1 MIQNNTNWDL
11 MLTSK
16 RGWFEL
22 HLNEIWHYKDLLWIF
37 VKRDFTTFY
46 KQTILG
52 PIWFFIQPLLT
63 TIVFAFIF
71 NRLSILDLSDLAS
84 QPMYSKK
91 FNTAVLFNGEIFNY
105 KEKII
110 FFIHNYLYH

>member
-1 MIQNNTNWDL
+1 MIQNNTDWDL
-11 MLTSK
+11 RLTSK

-52 PIWFFIQPLLT
+52 PIWVWLVIKEQPSLETILGGSIIILT
-63 TIVFAFIF
+63 IAVHSF
-71 NRLSILDLSDLAS
+71 LAL
-84 QPMYSKK
+84 KK
-91 FNTAVLFNGEIFNY
+91 T
-105 KEKII
+105 
-110 FFIHNYLYH
+110 